1 VAQEPNLIL
10 MRDTDGDDR
19 ADVRE
24 IVLGGFDT
32 HDTHHAIS
40 AFCADPSGA
49 FFMGEGLFLHS
60 NVETAYGPVR
70 GMNGGFFRYNPARS
84 HLERTAQ
91 MNIPNPWGIAFDTW
105 GQDFFIHT
113 SNTNIGW
120 MLPSSVRP
128 TYGAQAPLAEDLA
141 PKGHAVRPTSGLEFV
156 SSRHFPD
163 EVQGDMLLCNNI
175 GFLGIKQHSIVDD
188 GTGFKTEF
196 RQDLLKSSD
205 GNFRPVDLEFA
216 PDGSLY
222 VIDWHNVLIGHMQH
236 NARDPLRDHVHGRIY
251 RITYPS
257 RPLVKPALVEK
268 APVATL
274 LENLKLPE
282 YRTRYRSRRELR
294 SRPAAEVLPAV
305 KVWVSKLDAKSP
317 SYEHD
322 LLEALWTTWGMN
334 QVDEPLLRQLLEAKD
349 FRARSAAVRVLR
361 YNTHRIADHA
371 ELLEKAASDS
381 NGRVRLEAII
391 AGSWLNNSSGKKIVS
406 IAAGQPLDVWSQ
418 KAAKTAMSRL
428 EGVEDAVVNEHP
440 LPPVP
445 THLTAGER
453 QQFTAGHEV
462 YFREAHCATCHQPDG
477 KGIDP
482 AFPPL
487 ADSEWVT
494 GDPERLIKL
503 TLHGMM
509 GPFEM
514 NGKKYDG
521 LVPMTPF
528 GGMLDDAE
536 VAAVLT
542 YVRNSFGNKATAVKP
557 DEVTAVRAATQGRQS
572 FYQASELLKE
582 HPMK

>member
-1 VAQEPNLIL
+1 
-10 MRDTDGDDR
+10 
-19 ADVRE
+19 
-24 IVLGGFDT
+24 
-32 HDTHHAIS
+32 
-40 AFCADPSGA
+40 
-49 FFMGEGLFLHS
+49 
-60 NVETAYGPVR
+60 
-70 GMNGGFFRYNPARS
+70 
-84 HLERTAQ
+84 
-91 MNIPNPWGIAFDTW
+91 
-105 GQDFFIHT
+105 
-113 SNTNIGW
+113 
-120 MLPSSVRP
+120 
-128 TYGAQAPLAEDLA
+128 
-141 PKGHAVRPTSGLEFV
+141 
-156 SSRHFPD
+156 
-163 EVQGDMLLCNNI
+163 
-175 GFLGIKQHSIVDD
+175 
-188 GTGFKTEF
+188 
-196 RQDLLKSSD
+196 
-205 GNFRPVDLEFA
+205 
-216 PDGSLY
+216 
-222 VIDWHNVLIGHMQH
+222 
-236 NARDPLRDHVHGRIY
+236 
-251 RITYPS
+251 
-257 RPLVKPALVEK
+257 
-268 APVATL
+268 

-305 KVWVSKLDAKSP
+305 KAWVSKLDAKSP

-371 ELLEKAASDS
+371 ALLEKAAVDP

-391 AGSWLNNSSGKKIVS
+391 AGSWLNNSSGKKIVAT
-406 IAAGQPLDVWSQ
+406 AASQPLDVWSQ
-418 KAAKTAMSRL
+418 GAAKTAKSRL
-428 EGVEDAVVNEHP
+428 EGVQDAVVDEHP

-445 THLTAGER
+445 THLTTDER

-477 KGIDP
+477 KGIEP

-503 TLHGMM
+503 TLHGLM
-509 GPFEM
+509 GPFEL

-536 VAAVLT
+536 IAAVLT

-557 DEVTAVRAATQGRQS
+557 AQVTAVRAATQGRQG
-572 FYQASELLKE
+572 FYQASELLQE